1 MLVQC
6 FGITSVHFY
15 KAAFISSLLR
25 FTGKYKYMTSEVH
38 SLLTRTAQ
46 PVPRRLNS
54 SAGTEMEH
62 FVIPTSE
69 LWALKVLIEKLSW
82 KTLIL

>member
-15 KAAFISSLLR
+15 KAALISSLLH

-46 PVPRRLNS
+46 PVPRRVNS
-54 SAGTEMEH
+54 SAGAEMEH

-69 LWALKVLIEKLSW
+69 LWALEILIEKLSW
-82 KTLIL
+82 KSLIL